1 MGAEEINTLDTEA
14 ISKTLAPRSQ
24 QGVHVTAVHI
34 PCCLVLKCMYY
45 CLRNDTSQWSK
56 THLSGL
62 DSSKPKAETII
73 WPKQE
78 FYVLK
83 TLEDL
88 RYAQDGFHGTQK
100 QYNPFNKFGNEDKT
114 DTSSQSTTLLTLHAV
129 VMVEVTTAT
138 SQDKVSIYQQSSPS
152 TDSASS
158 TGSPAKLLS
167 SSIWSGVT
175 NDSEFNDQTEK
186 KTNYSTGEFDGT
198 EHVTQ
203 DGFPSL
209 ASAVTLEQSVLTSL
223 QGSFTGDNSTTDM
236 TEQQERTTLDKDEQ
250 VSTDPPTDDDT
261 TDTKVEVEYNTTE
274 SKPWTKDRNVEAAP
288 SGGDTPVTGHV
299 THTASGTDPTST
311 HRTLLADGYST
322 DATDAGENTTEE
334 AKVVESEARKPTSL
348 INLTATTVVMDASS
362 THAASMTESSV
373 VETTVSNVAGKTSA
387 MATDFTS
394 ETTARHL
401 VTTGELLLTENNSAH
416 TAMTRDNTV
425 TTTPATDDTLTERTL
440 VTDDHMTV
448 TTQVTGSSVTEPIL
462 VTEDFI
468 TETARLTN
476 NSVTEMALVTD
487 YINMD
492 TTLTTDYPVTE
503 AIVTT
508 DDTISETALVS
519 DDPLTE
525 TTLATEDITTETGL
539 HYNLTN
545 TLPVTRDN
553 ITDGTPGTHNI
564 TDGTPGTHN
573 ITDGTPGTHNI
584 TDGTPGTHNI
594 TDGTPGTH
602 NITDGTPGTH
612 SITDGTPGTHSITD
626 GTPETHSIT
635 DGTPGTHSITDGSPG
650 THSITDGSPGTHS
663 ITDGTPGTHN
673 ITDGTPGT
681 HNITDGTPGTHNITD
696 ARSVT
701 DYRVT
706 NTSLSTHYN
715 ITYSTSTT
723 HDSVTDHTIVHTQPL
738 SNESFTHY
746 SVKGS
751 SVTVPTTTTDTKQ
764 TTGVASHRISDTTLP
779 RDHVYEDTSIT
790 DYVTDTSITN
800 IFVDD
805 TAAMTKDGSAHAG
818 EVGDYS
824 TTEMTSLMTTL
835 VWRLSKTKLQNTMTD
850 ISDADAG
857 TTPLS
862 ANVSSSITISTSEFV
877 GSEAMTTGSSGL
889 LTGPDSSLEMTTVRV
904 SPQYISESL
913 PTSVELPLHHTSPTQ
928 RTATTTGLE
937 PDSYS
942 TLELKGSTPGFENTD
957 DFTAAQETPRTSSE
971 AVATSDTTLQGIS
984 EELTSTSAMRPA
996 TTTTLHVEVK
1006 DTSTDGLRT
1015 VETLNSTLE
1024 ATDEPTT
1031 FVDAS
1036 RMMMTSHSTRVTSG
1050 VTSGVTSDTADL
1062 PNSSSS
1068 ATSDEATSTS
1078 QTKKSSFSTSEATS
1092 EPMTWTD
1099 SSGPQWVTNGVTML
1113 EKNTETTMSAPE
1125 ISSTTEPE
1133 LAATSKTIID
1143 VSLSSRSSPEVT
1155 ADVGTASDVTRDSST
1170 LATQTSEV
1178 LTLVTTLGASF
1189 GNTETSHSGNFS
1201 ESVDVTKSVKDGIS
1215 TTALSES
1222 SYQTDFRDVSE
1233 TVDTGSTTEKAR
1245 DVILTDSPSLLTT
1258 SKETLETK
1266 TILTSQ
1272 EATGGLAASTETTLN
1287 GTEFFQTSLD
1297 LTLEPPAD
1305 QTFTTLSSTSEYEP
1319 DFTSSEPSLRPLK
1332 TSESTSRSFT
1342 FEATPVSEAVTSEE
1356 TRGVSETRKTE
1367 SFWSISSQ
1375 ELVSGYGTTQGSLSD
1390 VLSPETISEGVSLH
1404 GMTASSLAMSSQK
1417 TVSEPTKEPEM
1428 NSGSSSEIFTSAS
1441 QSTIFWI
1448 VTSPVPS
1455 SEGISNETASD
1466 RGQPSASAALVSTE
1480 SSIPETSSRPVNII
1494 STSDLGVTA
1503 RETTLELTSGRI
1515 GDTSHVSL
1523 GHSGRSDSVIEA
1535 LTTDAVD
1542 IASETS
1548 FDFTSRPSTSSE
1560 TVSSPVTTSMLTDVT
1575 GNQRVSKPTSGS
1587 STITESYEVTT
1598 QSLRESTATSEATS
1612 TSLTSTSDSA
1622 ITGSTTNMTR
1632 EGIVSD
1638 STQGSAT
1645 DRVSTPGWTSEETES
1660 TSDSKHLTSE
1670 SVTGETSIENTSEIV
1685 SRVTKPW
1692 LTTTGGT
1699 HEVAMSDSSVQTV
1712 NTSSLPAVKET
1723 TPVTEEPMVTSQGT
1737 TITVTS
1743 TIPTTS
1749 KIAVNG
1755 TSVFENSSGDIP
1767 TTASETVT
1775 SEAAV
1780 VVSTSSSELGL
1791 TTRDTKQEVAES
1803 STTSATLPGQTL
1815 QTNGFI
1821 SLETTSETLTSEMTV
1836 EPTRRE
1842 STLDITLATEAQ
1854 VQNCIPP
1861 GTLIYLQK
1869 FYHSLCQPQ
1878 SKQMTSRR

>member
-1 MGAEEINTLDTEA
+1 MAVCFTDEDFVKACLELDQPQVDGWEFFVSSHGVTIYRLYNEVSGLYEYKIFGVLEDILPEICAEVYMDTEYRKQWD
-14 ISKTLAPRSQ
+14 SYVNELYETEVDGKKFVYWNVNFPFPLWNRDYVYKRELRVLERQGKKVWVVLAESESTPSIPEKSGVVRVDDYKQCAALTSDGKVGTKDLGLETEQSDLPDFKNVGGMPKMAFMERRS
-24 QGVHVTAVHI
+24 
-34 PCCLVLKCMYY
+34 
-45 CLRNDTSQWSK
+45 N
-56 THLSGL
+56 
-62 DSSKPKAETII
+62 II
-73 WPKQE
+73 
-78 FYVLK
+78 
-83 TLEDL
+83 
-88 RYAQDGFHGTQK
+88 
-100 QYNPFNKFGNEDKT
+100 
-114 DTSSQSTTLLTLHAV
+114 LLTTV

-250 VSTDPPTDDDT
+250 VSTDPPSTVHDMQSSLSITATDYQPVMNHYIPSRDFFQRVCASDDDT

-594 TDGTPGTH
+594 TDGTP
-602 NITDGTPGTH
+602 
-612 SITDGTPGTHSITD
+612 
-626 GTPETHSIT
+626 
-635 DGTPGTHSITDGSPG
+635 
-650 THSITDGSPGTHS
+650 
-663 ITDGTPGTHN
+663 
-673 ITDGTPGT
+673 
-681 HNITDGTPGTHNITD
+681 
-696 ARSVT
+696 
-701 DYRVT
+701 
-706 NTSLSTHYN
+706 
-715 ITYSTSTT
+715 
-723 HDSVTDHTIVHTQPL
+723 
-738 SNESFTHY
+738 
-746 SVKGS
+746 
-751 SVTVPTTTTDTKQ
+751 VPTTTTDTKQ

-835 VWRLSKTKLQNTMTD
+835 VWRLSKTPTSVSGRNISDTTPVVDHSITDTPEVDDKLTDTTLEVDVRSTYTTRTDSVTTEMPAVVIDTSPSRDLSITGRTTEVNSVITNNTVTDPDVTNITKPIGSHTIVTTTVEDLYKNVTTTTTTTTDHNVSSTPSEFHHITETGNIVTATTKSTDHNTTQRALVEHNVTDTTKSDDHSIIETTTIVDHTVENTATAASHSVTHSTRSEDQTVTERTLLDKISTGATLAQHPNVTVTISVDYSKTETTIVVENSTASPSVAHTRPSEDPNITETTVLTDATTAAHYSLTNTAKSGDYNITTTDSIITSETPREHNHTDPHTVLIYATTDKTPVETFPVTSDSFADMELITSTDMSITTTTLGVENNFSDSTETKLQNTMTD

-1515 GDTSHVSL
+1515 G
-1523 GHSGRSDSVIEA
+1523 
-1535 LTTDAVD
+1535 
-1542 IASETS
+1542 
-1548 FDFTSRPSTSSE
+1548 
-1560 TVSSPVTTSMLTDVT
+1560 
-1575 GNQRVSKPTSGS
+1575 
-1587 STITESYEVTT
+1587 
-1598 QSLRESTATSEATS
+1598 SLR
-1612 TSLTSTSDSA
+1612 
-1622 ITGSTTNMTR
+1622 
-1632 EGIVSD
+1632 V
-1638 STQGSAT
+1638 
-1645 DRVSTPGWTSEETES
+1645 
-1660 TSDSKHLTSE
+1660 KH
-1670 SVTGETSIENTSEIV
+1670 
-1685 SRVTKPW
+1685 
-1692 LTTTGGT
+1692 
-1699 HEVAMSDSSVQTV
+1699 
-1712 NTSSLPAVKET
+1712 
-1723 TPVTEEPMVTSQGT
+1723 
-1737 TITVTS
+1737 
-1743 TIPTTS
+1743 
-1749 KIAVNG
+1749 
-1755 TSVFENSSGDIP
+1755 
-1767 TTASETVT
+1767 
-1775 SEAAV
+1775 
-1780 VVSTSSSELGL
+1780 
-1791 TTRDTKQEVAES
+1791 
-1803 STTSATLPGQTL
+1803 
-1815 QTNGFI
+1815 
-1821 SLETTSETLTSEMTV
+1821 
-1836 EPTRRE
+1836 
-1842 STLDITLATEAQ
+1842 
-1854 VQNCIPP
+1854 
-1861 GTLIYLQK
+1861 
-1869 FYHSLCQPQ
+1869 
-1878 SKQMTSRR
+1878 